1 MLMTYSNCALKP
13 QIMFISQHFFLSKG
27 SLLLTQLQIQSEFCH
42 LWWEMNKLSHCC
54 YHLCVLIIRT
64 LICAKEGKLDWDVR

>member
-1 MLMTYSNCALKP
+1 
-13 QIMFISQHFFLSKG
+13 MFISQHFFLSKG

-42 LWWEMNKLSHCC
+42 RWWEMNKLFHRC
-54 YHLCVLIIRT
+54 YHLCVLFIGT